1 MDKTVEQITKY
12 LDTIDSRITP
22 RRVKIQ
28 ELYKEI
34 NELETEISTLMDIKD
49 DMKALLHNLGYQ
61 QTSSKWIHYDQ
72 KNEEKGNS

>member
-12 LDTIDSRITP
+12 LDTLDARITP
-22 RRVKIQ
+22 RRAKIQ

-34 NELETEISTLMDIKD
+34 NELEAEISTLMDIKD
-49 DMKALLHNLGYQ
+49 DMKGILYNLGYQ

>member
-12 LDTIDSRITP
+12 LDTLDARITP

-49 DMKALLHNLGYQ
+49 DMKAILYNLGYQ
-61 QTSSKWIHYDQ
+61 KTSSKWIHYDQ